1 MDQLRDDLL
10 EFIERAIDGLSA
22 ILEDLGDELANR
34 RPDLPG
40 ANSCFAI
47 LTHCLG
53 VMEYW
58 GGEVIAGRSIVR
70 DRPAEFLATGHV
82 ADLVER
88 AGRAKAQLRVD
99 VAGRDLRDPVSKRP
113 ARLPY
118 VNNGSVLDHVL
129 EEVAQH
135 LGHVEITRDLLKRQA
150 SRETGS

>member
-70 DRPAEFLATGHV
+70 DRPAEFLATWPIWWSEPAGPKLSCASTWPV
-82 ADLVER
+82 AT
-88 AGRAKAQLRVD
+88 
-99 VAGRDLRDPVSKRP
+99 S
-113 ARLPY
+113 
-118 VNNGSVLDHVL
+118 
-129 EEVAQH
+129 
-135 LGHVEITRDLLKRQA
+135 
-150 SRETGS
+150 ETP